1 MGALATF
8 SKVNHRPP
16 FSDEREFRISLT
28 MALKHLVGQKIM
40 TDVIKAERQEDK
52 WKVLVLD
59 RLSTRI
65 LSSCCKMTDIMQER
79 ITLIEDL
86 TKKRQPITNMEAIYF
101 ITPCEMS
108 VTQLIS
114 DFRDPKKPQY
124 QGAHLYFTDAISDLL
139 MDDIKQ
145 SRLAKYIKTFKEIN
159 IAFLP
164 YESQVFMLDNHKSFR
179 DIYAQDS
186 QNRQEV
192 LERYGEQLATLCSL
206 LGEYP
211 VIRPQ
216 NDSQNCVE
224 LAHLLQGKLN
234 GYKADNP
241 KMGEGPYKDQT
252 QLIIVDRGY
261 DPIAPIVHELSYQAM
276 VNDLLDIENDVINY
290 TTVNDHGVTQQ
301 KEVLLDEG
309 DNMWTEF
316 RHRHIADCMR
326 AIPER
331 FKNFAKE
338 KRHKTSGEQATIK
351 DLSKMMQA
359 MPQYQKEI
367 QMYLNHMHIV
377 EDCQK
382 MYSKNVEKLCK
393 VEQDLATGETAER
406 ERIKEPMKNV
416 IPILLDTN
424 VEPLDK
430 IRIILLYILHK
441 GGITEENLKK
451 LVSHAQIPEEDE
463 CIIRNMSK
471 LGVVIFQD
479 QKKKNPTLSK
489 KDRSDSVKYQ
499 LSRFVPGVKDVM
511 EYAIDGKLD
520 ERVFQFLSGTRPM
533 MSSGGV
539 RSARYHWHKKDG
551 DKLEAKSGPRLILF
565 VLGGVTCAEMRC
577 AYEVTRDYVPQV
589 T

>member
-1 MGALATF
+1 MI
-8 SKVNHRPP
+8 NHAG
-16 FSDEREFRISLT
+16 L
-28 MALKHLVGQKIM
+28 
-40 TDVIKAERQEDK
+40 
-52 WKVLVLD
+52 
-59 RLSTRI
+59 
-65 LSSCCKMTDIMQER
+65 
-79 ITLIEDL
+79 
-86 TKKRQPITNMEAIYF
+86 
-101 ITPCEMS
+101 
-108 VTQLIS
+108 
-114 DFRDPKKPQY
+114 
-124 QGAHLYFTDAISDLL
+124 GAHLYFTDAISDIL
-139 MDDIKQ
+139 MEDIKQ
-145 SRLAKYIKTFKEIN
+145 ARVSKYIKTFKEIN

-164 YESQVFMLDNHKSFR
+164 YESQVFMLDNNKSFR

-186 QNRQEV
+186 HNRNDV

-211 VIRPQ
+211 AIRPQ

-241 KMGEGPYKDQT
+241 KMGEGPFKDQT
-252 QLIIVDRGY
+252 QLIILDRGF
-261 DPIAPIVHELSYQAM
+261 DPIAPIVHELTYQAM
-276 VNDLLDIENDVINY
+276 VNDLLDNENDVIHY
-290 TTVNDHGVTQQ
+290 TTINDHGVQQQ

-309 DNMWTEF
+309 DSMWTEF

-326 AIPER
+326 SIPER

-338 KRHKTSGEQATIK
+338 KRHKTTNEQATIK

-382 MYSKNVEKLCK
+382 MYSQNVEKLCK

-406 ERIKEPMKNV
+406 ERMKEPMKNV
-416 IPILLDTN
+416 IPILLDPN
-424 VEPLDK
+424 VEVNDLTYYFLHTKNLNLKALDK

-441 GGITEENLKK
+441 GGITEDNLKK
-451 LVSHAQIPEEDE
+451 LVSHAQIPEKDE

-471 LGVVIFQD
+471 LGITIFQD
-479 QKKKNPTLSK
+479 QKKKTPQLSK

-511 EYAIDGKLD
+511 E
-520 ERVFQFLSGTRPM
+520 
-533 MSSGGV
+533 V
-539 RSARYHWHKKDG
+539 RRIKNLMLRQRYNT
-551 DKLEAKSGPRLILF
+551 S
-565 VLGGVTCAEMRC
+565 VLVCN
-577 AYEVTRDYVPQV
+577 
-589 T
+589 